1 MRAYE
6 YYHKNGVRY
15 LNDLLEAERK
25 SLGLLCSFMSRVP
38 LGDSGL
44 YFDINEIKKEFKTLC
59 NSLDVDFHI
68 VGINQN
74 SLDWLDEVYKVILGS
89 HMVVVDVSD
98 PRPNVLYELGVACSL
113 RPYESVIIAKHTSS
127 AFDCSEVKQLQILS
141 YDCLHDLSAKLIQ
154 HFKAISWPP
163 ESEIDKAFSNLH
175 NRLNYKA
182 MRILFE
188 ISEAHIKRNVPDGK
202 GPWHISFTSDEP
214 LVIASELIELG
225 LAKWEYDLAKEKGR
239 LGWALHP
246 TDLGKRYIE
255 SKYFKRFFYPSAPTP

>member
-6 YYHKNGVRY
+6 YYHKHGMKY
-15 LNDLLEAERK
+15 LNDLLEAKRK

-38 LGDSGL
+38 LGSSGL
-44 YFDINEIKKEFKTLC
+44 YFDINEIKKEFQTLC
-59 NSLDVDFHI
+59 GELDVDFHI

-74 SLDWLDEVYKVILGS
+74 SLDWLDEVYRVILGS

-113 RPYESVIIAKHTSS
+113 RSYESVVICKHISS
-127 AFDCSEVKQLQILS
+127 TFDCSEVNQLQILS
-141 YDCLHDLSAKLIQ
+141 YDCLHDLGTKLTQ
-154 HFKAISWPP
+154 HFKTISWPLNI
-163 ESEIDKAFSNLH
+163 EIEKAFSTLH
-175 NRLNYKA
+175 NKLNYKA
-182 MRILFE
+182 MIILFT
-188 ISEAHIKRNVPDGK
+188 ISESHITRKGPDGK

-214 LVIASELIELG
+214 LVEASDLIELG
-225 LAKWEYDLAKEKGR
+225 LAKWEYDKAKEKGQ

-255 SKYFKRFFYPSAPTP
+255 SEFFRRFFYPNQPTP

>member
-6 YYHKNGVRY
+6 YYQKYGVRY
-15 LNDLLEAERK
+15 LNNLLETKRK
-25 SLGLLCSFMSRVP
+25 SLGLLCSFMSGVP
-38 LGDSGL
+38 LGNSGL
-44 YFDINEIKKEFKTLC
+44 YFNINEIKREFQSLC

-113 RPYESVIIAKHTSS
+113 RPYESVIISKHTSS
-127 AFDCSEVKQLQILS
+127 VFDCSEVKQLQILS
-141 YDCLHDLSAKLIQ
+141 YECLHDLSAKLTQ
-154 HFKAISWPP
+154 HFQAISWPP
-163 ESEIDKAFSNLH
+163 NNEIDKVFSSLH

-182 MRILFE
+182 MWILFL
-188 ISEAHIKRNVPDGK
+188 IREAHLSRAGSFEE
-202 GPWHISFTSDEP
+202 GLWHISFTSDEP
-214 LVIASELIELG
+214 LVNTSELIDLG
-225 LAKWEYDLAKEKGR
+225 LAKWEYDDAKEKGI

-255 SKYFKRFFYPSAPTP
+255 SKHFRRFFYPD